1 MLTSTTFPSYETQ
14 LVDTMYQYSTHP
26 VQLISEL
33 EVFVGTLLGKSGGIR
48 TKRVRDMSMDMKEKF
63 ERDVAFTVS
72 CIVNGSDEGA
82 KDEALE
88 RSIACLAVAV
98 EEPGFMWERVRK
110 LESFQYIAASVCLG
124 EVESFQKSLGLQ
136 FPL

>member
-1 MLTSTTFPSYETQ
+1 MQ
-14 LVDTMYQYSTHP
+14 LVDTIYQYSTHP

-33 EVFVGTLLGKSGGIR
+33 EVFVGTLLGKSGGKR
-48 TKRVRDMSMDMKEKF
+48 TKRLREMSVDMKEKF
-63 ERDVAFTVS
+63 ERDVGFTVR
-72 CIVNGSDEGA
+72 CITKGSPPEEA

-98 EEPGFMWERVRK
+98 EEVGVAWERVRR
-110 LESFQYIAASVCLG
+110 LESFQYIAAAVCLA
-124 EVESFQKSLGLQ
+124 EVERFL